1 MDYRK
6 LFFMIQ
12 GKQNPLYIF

>member
-1 MDYRK
+1 
-6 LFFMIQ
+6 MIQ